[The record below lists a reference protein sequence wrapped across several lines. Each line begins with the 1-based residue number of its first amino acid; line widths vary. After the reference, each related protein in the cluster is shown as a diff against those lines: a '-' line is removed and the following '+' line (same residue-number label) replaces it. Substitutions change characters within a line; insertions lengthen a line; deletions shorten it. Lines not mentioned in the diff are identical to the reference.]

1 MTKIHEKV
9 ITESNKPSL
18 KKAKAEVKKATLVL
32 SSSQSQLVDESVSL
46 IERVYDEEVGYSK
59 TRGELISLIADK
71 FAEIVGTEPT
81 YALWNLAK
89 ESIMNPVLKARG
101 IDEPSFNSNI
111 WNSVT
116 TYCEKEFLLVKPKSI
131 SAEAERQAKRRAE
144 IAKMSDAE
152 LEKAGMF
159 KELGA
164 RKEQEV
170 KDKAKK
176 ENEKYD
182 GMRKAI
188 KAFMDKATHKEVV
201 LFNTI
206 TNNIEPFAKFAE
218 SLKS

>member
-32 SSSQSQLVDESVSL
+32 TSSQSQLVDESVSL
-46 IERVYDEEVGYSK
+46 IERVYDEEVGYTM
-59 TRGELISLIADK
+59 TRGKLIGLIADK
-71 FAEIVGTEPT
+71 FAEIVGTEPS
-81 YALWNLAK
+81 YELWNLSK

-101 IDEPSFNSNI
+101 IDEKSFNSNI
-111 WNSVT
+111 WDSVT
-116 TYCEKEFLLVKPKSI
+116 TYAENEYGLVKPKSR
-131 SAEAERQAKRRAE
+131 SAEAERQAKRRE
-144 IAKMSDAE
+144 ELAKMSIAE
-152 LEKAGMF
+152 LEAKGLF
-159 KELGA
+159 KEAGA
-164 RKEQEV
+164 RKEKELKEKV
-170 KDKAKK
+170 DK

-182 GMRKAI
+182 KMKKAI
-188 KAFMDKATHKEVV
+188 KAFMDKATHKELV